1 MKQMLYHYTK
11 TFLEKNQLFTREILE
26 KYDLGRMYDVY
37 DKWPQI
43 AKDAYNSEIEAVDFK
58 DIDHVVFSGMGGS
71 GTIGDLFSSILS
83 KTNLHTTVVK
93 GYVLPKTVDENT
105 LVVATSV
112 SGDTAETL
120 YTLESASKKNCKVI
134 GFSSGGMIES
144 FCTKNNIQYRKIPEI
159 HSPRA
164 SFPNFVYSI
173 LKTLNSITPIDK
185 QEIMES
191 INLLENISQE
201 ISSANLSETNPSLDL
216 AEWLNGIP
224 VIYYPWGLQAAAI
237 RFKNSLQENAKT
249 HAIVEDVIE
258 SGHNGI
264 VSWERSSK
272 MVSVMIEGT
281 DDHIKTKERWKIL
294 RQYFKENDIRY
305 KEIFTVDGGIL
316 SKILCLIYQ
325 LDYATIF
332 HAMLLGIDPSPV
344 KSIDYFK
351 ERL

>member
-43 AKDAYNSEIEAVDFK
+43 AKDAYNSEIETVDFK
-58 DIDHVVFSGMGGS
+58 DIDHVVFTGMGGS

-120 YTLESASKKNCKVI
+120 SALESASKKNCKVI

-144 FCTKNNIQYRKIPEI
+144 FCTKNNIQYRKIPKI

-164 SFPNFVYSI
+164 SFPNFAYSI

>member
-1 MKQMLYHYTK
+1 MQYHYTRA
-11 TFLEKNQLFTREILE
+11 FLEKKQLLTREILE

-83 KTNLHTTVVK
+83 KTNIHTTVVK
-93 GYVLPKTVDENT
+93 GYVLPKTVDANT

-120 YTLESASKKNCKVI
+120 STLESASKKNCKLI
-134 GFSSGGMIES
+134 GFSSGGVMES
-144 FCTKNNIQYRKIPEI
+144 FCTKNNIQYRKISEI

-249 HAIVEDVIE
+249 HAIVENVIE